1 MKMPQVKEL
10 QKFEA
15 SIRLG
20 RNQVATSIVE
30 AYDENEAAEKAAL
43 IFKQSL
49 NIKIKKHYG

>member
-1 MKMPQVKEL
+1 MPQVKEL